1 MKIVASVNGKGGVGK
16 TTSLLYLAL
25 YLAETYKDK
34 RILLGDLDNQANLT
48 GSLMSLSDVPKHQ
61 NMLDLMN
68 GLKVD
73 PVVIKEN
80 LSLIPATNDLVSL
93 DLSQDLDQYF
103 KLSEELST
111 QFSDS
116 YDLVLL
122 DTPGNLGSRVTA
134 ALTSANVVFCP
145 TELNVYSSQALG
157 QLNKL
162 VQQVKRRLNP
172 TLHFAGLLANKVNG
186 VLDDLPTKTD
196 EKEIYLNLIE
206 RSPDKILG
214 LVGKRACISRAISNG
229 DMVSTKD
236 DLGKK
241 SYEEIKQFSEKLLK
255 ILG

>member
-16 TTSLLYLAL
+16 TTSLLFFAL
-25 YLAETYKDK
+25 YVAQTYKNK

-48 GSLMSLSDVPKHQ
+48 GSLMSLSDVPKHK
-61 NMLDLMN
+61 NMFDLMS
-68 GLKVD
+68 GKKVE
-73 PVVIKEN
+73 PVVIKDN
-80 LSLIPATNDLVSL
+80 LSLIPATNNLVSL

-103 KLSEELST
+103 MLSEELHK
-111 QFSDS
+111 QFSDT

-134 ALTSANVVFCP
+134 ALTAANVVFCP

-157 QLNKL
+157 QLNTL

-172 TLHFAGLLANKVNG
+172 TLHFSGLLANKVNG
-186 VLDDLPTKTD
+186 VLNGIPTKTD
-196 EKEIYLNLIE
+196 EKEIYLNLMK
-206 RSPDKILG
+206 RSPDKLLG

-229 DMVSTKD
+229 EMVSTTD
-236 DLGKK
+236 ELSRK
-241 SYEEIKQFSEKLLK
+241 SYEEIKGFSEKLLR